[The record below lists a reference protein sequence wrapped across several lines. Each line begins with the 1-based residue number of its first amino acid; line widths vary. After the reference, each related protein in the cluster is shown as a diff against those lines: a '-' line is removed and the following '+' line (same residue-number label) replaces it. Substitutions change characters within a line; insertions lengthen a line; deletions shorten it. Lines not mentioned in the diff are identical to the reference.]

1 MVIKDINL
9 NILKIGD
16 YISYGDIFG
25 LNNLIFYGKVKKINP
40 ISLEIWVLYGVNG
53 WWQNWNNDIP
63 IGKLDLKEISRAKIK
78 KISKKEFEEVNF
90 LGKLEA
96 I

>member
-25 LNNLIFYGKVKKINP
+25 LNNLIFYGKVKKINLV
-40 ISLEIWVLYGVNG
+40 SLEIQVLYGVNG

-63 IGKLDLKEISRAKIK
+63 VGTLDLKEISRAKIK
-78 KISKKEFEEVNF
+78 KISEKEIEEVKF